1 MKNYHHD
8 MITITV
14 AGILWRE
21 LQANKSTVV
30 KDIGYIADMKKM
42 KEYYEDEECKVYF
55 DEEYGD
61 KYVFILDEW
70 ETELDDKTYDTTAYG
85 FNTEEDLKNLL
96 YEINLITII
105 AFALLV
111 DYRHVIADH
120 IEYYK

>member
-1 MKNYHHD
+1 

-70 ETELDDKTYDTTAYG
+70 KIELDDKTYDTTAYG